1 MATRQL
7 FLVGKISP
15 NNEKFAEA
23 DGCPGDNES
32 CGHQERIKGRK
43 CVRMFL
49 KVSGRTSMTTAHMT
63 MKSGVKTEEMFIQ
76 FSFFNKAESSVEIHH

>member
-15 NNEKFAEA
+15 NKEKFAEA

-32 CGHQERIKGRK
+32 CGHQERIKCQDIPESAWERLHDNGTHDDE
-43 CVRMFL
+43 VRS
-49 KVSGRTSMTTAHMT
+49 KDGGNVSLTKPSPVLRPTTGCCS
-63 MKSGVKTEEMFIQ
+63 KLDC
-76 FSFFNKAESSVEIHH
+76 